1 MIREVALTGPEA
13 PEWRSRAASSVPLPP
28 GAGTELDLDCVA
40 QLRDRFGP
48 GVSAMF
54 LVGFWATEGAQSEAD
69 VKKFEAALWRP
80 PVGVAPTRGP
90 WSPGE
95 ENRAFASLKAAL
107 GK

>member
-1 MIREVALTGPEA
+1 MTLRLLVLAGDNWPRFDGWATARGLD
-13 PEWRSRAASSVPLPP
+13 AAEMPLP
-28 GAGTELDLDCVA
+28 
-40 QLRDRFGP
+40 RFCH
-48 GVSAMF
+48 

-80 PVGVAPTRGP
+80 PAGVAPTRGP

>member
-1 MIREVALTGPEA
+1 MTLRLLVLAGDNWPRFDGWATARGLDAGGM
-13 PEWRSRAASSVPLPP
+13 PLP
-28 GAGTELDLDCVA
+28 
-40 QLRDRFGP
+40 RFCH
-48 GVSAMF
+48 

-69 VKKFEAALWRP
+69 VRKFEAALWRP
-80 PVGVAPTRGP
+80 PVGVVPTRGP

>member
-1 MIREVALTGPEA
+1 MTLRLLVLAGDNWPRFDGWATARGLDAGGM
-13 PEWRSRAASSVPLPP
+13 PLP
-28 GAGTELDLDCVA
+28 
-40 QLRDRFGP
+40 RFCH
-48 GVSAMF
+48 

-80 PVGVAPTRGP
+80 PVGVVPTRGP
-90 WSPGE
+90 WSPQE

>member
-1 MIREVALTGPEA
+1 MTLRLLVLAGDNWPRFDGWATARGLDAGGM
-13 PEWRSRAASSVPLPP
+13 PLP
-28 GAGTELDLDCVA
+28 
-40 QLRDRFGP
+40 RFCH
-48 GVSAMF
+48 

-80 PVGVAPTRGP
+80 PVGVVPTRGP

-107 GK
+107 GKQRTG

>member
-1 MIREVALTGPEA
+1 MTLRLLVLAGDNWPRFDGWATARGLDAGGM
-13 PEWRSRAASSVPLPP
+13 PLP
-28 GAGTELDLDCVA
+28 
-40 QLRDRFGP
+40 RFCH
-48 GVSAMF
+48 

-80 PVGVAPTRGP
+80 PVGVVPTRGP